1 MMLANYKTIGRSPT
15 GLILA
20 ATGRKFAQCK
30 SRIYQIE
37 MMGDRSWN
45 LLQYAT
51 EKAPLPL
58 DGYTA
63 EEAAEF
69 KDSIRQKIVDDLKS
83 MTGEELIEL
92 VKQNAAKVEEEKVEI
107 PATEPLSGTEEGKER
122 VQDDADLIDAGII
135 AEMVAGLCT
144 KSQKETFIK
153 VITKYISQRRHYS
166 MRPHRE
172 QEQRNAEDVLFD
184 MFASE
189 ETGLISM
196 GKFLAGLKTTGIRRN
211 DPRVRELMDNLKK
224 VHKLNN
230 YETGSSAETQHLN
243 RETFKA
249 VVAPNIVLIAKAFR
263 QQFVIPDFTSF
274 VKDIEDIYNRCKTN
288 TLGKLADYIPQ
299 LARYNPDSWG
309 LSICTIDG
317 QRFSIGDVDVPF
329 TLQSCSKPLTYAI
342 ALEKLGPKVVHSYV
356 GQEPSGRN
364 FNELVLDQ
372 NKKPHNPMINAG
384 AILTCSL
391 MNALVKP
398 DMTSAEIFDYTMS
411 WFKRL
416 SGGEYIGFNNAVFL
430 SEREAA
436 DRNYA
441 LGFYMRENKCFP
453 KRTNLKEVMDF
464 YFQCCSMETNCEA
477 MSVIAAS
484 LANGGICPT
493 TEEKVF
499 RPEVIRD
506 VLSIM
511 HSCGTYDYSGQFA
524 FKVGLP
530 AKSGVSGGM
539 MLVIPNVMGIFA
551 WSPPLDHLGNTVR
564 GLQFCEELV
573 SMFNFHR
580 YDNLKHLSNKKDPRK
595 HRYETK
601 GLSIVNLLFSAAS
614 GDVTALR
621 RHRLSG
627 MDITLADYD
636 GRTALHLAASEGHLE
651 CVKFLLE
658 QCHVPHNPKDRWG
671 NLPVDEAEN
680 FGHSHVVEFLRSWAE
695 KADQSSEEC
704 KPEAVTSKTQADE
717 VSSSSN
723 SSSSPGSSPCASL
736 STEDLLGQ
744 NSRILNDFLK
754 LNSNFTFQEICSTS
768 DLETSPTTSPI
779 PTPVESGSRAGSGRS
794 SPVPSDAGSTA
805 SAGSSIDDKT
815 KPGL

>member
-1 MMLANYKTIGRSPT
+1 M
-15 GLILA
+15 ILA
-20 ATGRKFAQCK
+20 TIKPFDDRRLCSFRQRRAASLHREPEDNEVVYRLYTVPD
-30 SRIYQIE
+30 
-37 MMGDRSWN
+37 MGDRSWN

-63 EEAAEF
+63 EEAAQF

-92 VKQNAAKVEEEKVEI
+92 VKKNAAKLEEEKAQEI
-107 PATEPLSGTEEGKER
+107 PIKETSASEKGQQR
-122 VQDDADLIDAGII
+122 IQDDADLIDAGII
-135 AEMVAGLCT
+135 GEMVAGLCT
-144 KSQKETFIK
+144 KSQKETFVK
-153 VITKYISQRRHYS
+153 VITKYIS
-166 MRPHRE
+166 HRE

-263 QQFVIPDFTSF
+263 QQFVIPDFSSF
-274 VKDIEDIYNRCKTN
+274 VKDIEEIYCRCKSN

-299 LARYNPDSWG
+299 LARYSPDFWG
-309 LSICTIDG
+309 VSICTVDG
-317 QRFSIGDVDVPF
+317 QRYSIGDVEEPF

-453 KRTNLKEVMDF
+453 KRTNLKEVMDY

-573 SMFNFHR
+573 NMFNFHR
-580 YDNLKHLSNKKDPRK
+580 YDNLKHLSSKKDPRK

-680 FGHSHVVEFLRSWAE
+680 FGHRHVVEFLCSWAE
-695 KADQSSEEC
+695 KADVASEEC
-704 KPEAVTSKTQADE
+704 KPEAVTTKTQADE
-717 VSSSSN
+717 VSSSIK
-723 SSSSPGSSPCASL
+723 SSQDSRPIVKTNPSKPTPGSSD
-736 STEDLLGQ
+736 E
-744 NSRILNDFLK
+744 K
-754 LNSNFTFQEICSTS
+754 HKSNFAFQEIVSTS
-768 DLETSPTTSPI
+768 DLETSPATSPI
-779 PTPVESGSRAGSGRS
+779 PTPAEPGTPAGSGRS

-805 SAGSSIDDKT
+805 SVGSGSSREDKT

>member
-1 MMLANYKTIGRSPT
+1 MVQTDE
-15 GLILA
+15 ILEA
-20 ATGRKFAQCK
+20 LKRQ
-30 SRIYQIE
+30 SE
-37 MMGDRSWN
+37 DRD
-45 LLQYAT
+45 A
-51 EKAPLPL
+51 
-58 DGYTA
+58 
-63 EEAAEF
+63 
-69 KDSIRQKIVDDLKS
+69 
-83 MTGEELIEL
+83 
-92 VKQNAAKVEEEKVEI
+92 
-107 PATEPLSGTEEGKER
+107 KER
-122 VQDDADLIDAGII
+122 EENYRKDKEQVTTETAAMIEEIIEGISLQNRRGTI
-135 AEMVAGLCT
+135 VRT
-144 KSQKETFIK
+144 
-153 VITKYISQRRHYS
+153 ISAIIS
-166 MRPHRE
+166 HRE

-263 QQFVIPDFTSF
+263 QQFVIPDFSSF
-274 VKDIEDIYNRCKTN
+274 VKDIEEIYCRCKSN

-299 LARYNPDSWG
+299 LARYSPDFWG
-309 LSICTIDG
+309 VSICTVDG
-317 QRFSIGDVDVPF
+317 QRYSIGDVEEPF

-453 KRTNLKEVMDF
+453 KRTNLKEVMDY

-573 SMFNFHR
+573 NMFNFHR
-580 YDNLKHLSNKKDPRK
+580 YDNLKHLSSKKDPRK

-680 FGHSHVVEFLRSWAE
+680 FGHRHVVEFLCSWAE
-695 KADQSSEEC
+695 KADVASEEC
-704 KPEAVTSKTQADE
+704 KPEAVTTKTQADE
-717 VSSSSN
+717 VSSSIK
-723 SSSSPGSSPCASL
+723 SSQDSRPIVKTNPSKPTPGSSD
-736 STEDLLGQ
+736 E
-744 NSRILNDFLK
+744 K
-754 LNSNFTFQEICSTS
+754 HKSNFAFQEIVSTS
-768 DLETSPTTSPI
+768 DLETSPATSPI
-779 PTPVESGSRAGSGRS
+779 PTPAEPGTPAGSGRS

-805 SAGSSIDDKT
+805 SVGSGSSREDKT